1 MKKDLVSVADLS
13 KQEMD
18 EIFKLAIQIKKKTK
32 KGHSPK
38 LLADKTMAMIFEKPS
53 LRTRVTFETGM
64 TQLGGHAIYLA
75 PSDIQLGK
83 RETVPDVARNL
94 CRWVDII
101 MARTFAH
108 KTITDLAE
116 NSSVPVINA
125 LSDLEHP
132 CQILADF
139 MTILEHKRKF
149 KGLKLAYIGDG
160 NNVCNSLLL
169 AAGLTGMDMS
179 VGCPQ
184 GYEPDKGVWEK
195 ALELAAK
202 TRANLQIVRD
212 PREAVRGA
220 DVIYTDVWA
229 SMGQESE
236 KELRARVFAPYQV
249 NQQLVDGSKRDSI
262 VLHCLP
268 AHRGDEIT
276 SEVLDGTHSR
286 VLDQAENRLHVQKAV
301 MVILCRNRARMQ
313 KRKSSKRK

>member
-13 KQEMD
+13 KQEM
-18 EIFKLAIQIKKKTK
+18 EELFKLAIQIKRKTK
-32 KGHSPK
+32 KGRSPK

-83 RETVPDVARNL
+83 RESVPDVAKNL

-116 NSSVPVINA
+116 NSLVPVINA

-139 MTILEHKRKF
+139 MTVLEHRRKL

-169 AAGLTGMDMS
+169 AAAITGMDMN

-184 GYEPDKGVWEK
+184 GYEPDKGVWERS
-195 ALELAAK
+195 LELASR
-202 TRANLQIVRD
+202 TRASLQILRD
-212 PREAVRGA
+212 PREAAKNA

-229 SMGQESE
+229 SMGQETE

-249 NQQLVDGSKRDSI
+249 NRQLVDCARRDAI

-268 AHRGDEIT
+268 AHRGEEIT

-301 MVILCRNRARMQ
+301 MVTLSRHHARMQ
-313 KRKSSKRK
+313 RKKSGRRK